1 LILDPGEF
9 VERSLEDGQDILAK
23 EEAVDYVEET
33 LQPMLNVITDDF
45 KNVHNHRQRSF
56 HVKYMENLLNIGDVP
71 VDLHF
76 IEVAFSS
83 TWALDVL
90 QAIFSDL
97 KARKLSGNSVDAFD
111 ICSIVYKTGW
121 NDMPTLLSQGRDGEI
136 SGTSARKHLRSL
148 HEPNCI
154 ISHVAR
160 TIENEQ
166 KSRVGRAK
174 PTHGDANGSFGA
186 SLILERQSNDGKI
199 KTEAQANNRPTETM
213 NLDWSTL
220 ADVVSVMVPLLCTQ
234 SSVLGYLDLAELLLG
249 IGSFTSFINIGSLPT
264 INFSAFVSLR
274 TRSYGEQIQTSIHD
288 IDFRPLSR
296 CLLAQGRLYTW
307 NGGPSVGATEAPST
321 RTWAELPLDNR
332 QKAVHEAEIKLKKLE
347 RTVRSWVIEEKVIVV
362 MLRAF
367 VVKIMALCG
376 ALVVGGILAGILLG
390 ERLQGVDPFNIT
402 TLAWVLA
409 GFIILV
415 AKSLFVSE
423 WPWRDFL
430 RGRVP
435 CRSVSELHTVTGV
448 DEQDIMEYLLAK
460 EPYTILI
467 TKGPFNRTF
476 TRRSNEGFSIDA
488 KMELHT
494 LVASGIIVLKVAT
507 QMGPALVCLDIRR
520 GASGRSVI
528 EHSDGPE
535 DDEQLVGCFDFP
547 EAFDK
552 EDEVPLQTLSK
563 ERTKPYPANRSPLF
577 IICLPG
583 KQPAHPTYA
592 IIGQH
597 RFEQLLKEKLL
608 PAAYCAYLDELNC
621 LYALMKEDRRMLSNG
636 SSPVVFHLLIPAWYK
651 IDVKEPLHFPDEL
664 QPLRIAGMRHSGKP
678 LVSFNLPASQENLLD
693 GVANVLDPEGHNMR
707 AEIADAATFLVGG
720 GWGTNGVCLATGV
733 FLGGITGLGALV
745 VIPVWFG
752 GFMSVGAP
760 AAAYAAQTIHGALRE
775 NAPRI
780 IGSDDRL
787 ARRSC

>member
-1 LILDPGEF
+1 
-9 VERSLEDGQDILAK
+9 
-23 EEAVDYVEET
+23 
-33 LQPMLNVITDDF
+33 
-45 KNVHNHRQRSF
+45 
-56 HVKYMENLLNIGDVP
+56 ME
-71 VDLHF
+71 
-76 IEVAFSS
+76 
-83 TWALDVL
+83 
-90 QAIFSDL
+90 
-97 KARKLSGNSVDAFD
+97 
-111 ICSIVYKTGW
+111 
-121 NDMPTLLSQGRDGEI
+121 
-136 SGTSARKHLRSL
+136 
-148 HEPNCI
+148 
-154 ISHVAR
+154 
-160 TIENEQ
+160 
-166 KSRVGRAK
+166 
-174 PTHGDANGSFGA
+174 
-186 SLILERQSNDGKI
+186 
-199 KTEAQANNRPTETM
+199 
-213 NLDWSTL
+213 
-220 ADVVSVMVPLLCTQ
+220 
-234 SSVLGYLDLAELLLG
+234 
-249 IGSFTSFINIGSLPT
+249 
-264 INFSAFVSLR
+264 
-274 TRSYGEQIQTSIHD
+274 
-288 IDFRPLSR
+288 
-296 CLLAQGRLYTW
+296 
-307 NGGPSVGATEAPST
+307 T
-321 RTWAELPLDNR
+321 RTALS
-332 QKAVHEAEIKLKKLE
+332 KAVHEAEIKLKKLE

-507 QMGPALVCLDIRR
+507 QMGPAL
-520 GASGRSVI
+520 
-528 EHSDGPE
+528 
-535 DDEQLVGCFDFP
+535 
-547 EAFDK
+547 
-552 EDEVPLQTLSK
+552 
-563 ERTKPYPANRSPLF
+563 
-577 IICLPG
+577 
-583 KQPAHPTYA
+583 
-592 IIGQH
+592 

-760 AAAYAAQTIHGALRE
+760 AAA
-775 NAPRI
+775 
-780 IGSDDRL
+780 
-787 ARRSC
+787 